1 MLLSQTAHYALRA
14 VYFLISS
21 GDDKWHLTKD
31 VAEVTKIPA
40 PYLARIMSTLA
51 KKGILRSRTGMGG
64 GFCISK
70 EGLKYS
76 LYDIVSQFDNID
88 SIPDCMFGFVNCA
101 GEDHLELHAQ
111 WHELKQKLVDILR
124 NSSLGDIKE
133 KYQNFDWEK
142 IEIE

>member
-64 GFCISK
+64 GFSVGK
-70 EGLKYS
+70 EGLKYN

-88 SIPDCMFGFVNCA
+88 SIPDCMFGFTNCD
-101 GEDHLELHAQ
+101 GKDHHELHDQ
-111 WHELKQKLVDILR
+111 WRNLKQNLIDILK
-124 NSSLGDIKE
+124 NTSLGVIKE
-133 KYQNFDWEK
+133 KYSQFNWEK
-142 IEIE
+142 IKVE

>member
-64 GFCISK
+64 GFSVGK

-88 SIPDCMFGFVNCA
+88 SIPDCMFGFINCN
-101 GEDHLELHAQ
+101 GNDHLELHDQ
-111 WHELKQKLVDILR
+111 WRNLKQNLIDILK
-124 NSSLGDIKE
+124 NTSLGLIKE
-133 KYQNFDWEK
+133 KYSHFNWEK
-142 IEIE
+142 IEVE

>member
-14 VYFLISS
+14 VYFLISN

-31 VAEVTKIPA
+31 VAEVTRIPA

-64 GFCISK
+64 GFSVGK

-88 SIPDCMFGFVNCA
+88 SIPDCMFGFINCD
-101 GEDHLELHAQ
+101 GKDHLELHDQ
-111 WHELKQKLVDILR
+111 WRALKQSLIDILK
-124 NSSLGDIKE
+124 NTSLGALKE
-133 KYQNFDWEK
+133 KYSNFNWEK
-142 IEIE
+142 IEVE

>member
-14 VYFLISS
+14 VYFLITS

-64 GFCISK
+64 GFCIGK
-70 EGLKYS
+70 EGLKYN

-88 SIPDCMFGFVNCA
+88 SIPDCMFGFINCN
-101 GEDHLELHAQ
+101 GTDHLELHAQ
-111 WHELKQKLVDILR
+111 WHELKQDLVNILR
-124 NSSLGDIKE
+124 NTTLGSIKE
-133 KYQNFDWEK
+133 KYQNFNWDK
-142 IEIE
+142 IEFE